1 MPSCACSSPEPARP
15 RRKATPRS
23 GLLIL
28 SFWLL
33 AAAPLARADAAA
45 HWKSADY
52 LVDAFIDI
60 ALGNEY
66 EAKPGQLR
74 KWTSPIRYALIH
86 QVGDH
91 ELHARLIATQ
101 MAHLAQLSGLDIGP
115 AANAGSA
122 NFLVV
127 LSGETQLKD
136 DLQRYFGWNSA
147 TQREKFFRETVCLGV
162 MRARR
167 GQIVRGVAIIPV
179 DRARARG
186 KLVACVVEEL
196 TQLLGLPNDSERVFP
211 SVFNDRS
218 TDEFLSPLDVVLLR
232 MLYDPRLKA
241 GMDPATV
248 RPLAHQIATELIQ
261 AGGIAQAEQAA
272 RGGLSALSP

>member
-1 MPSCACSSPEPARP
+1 M
-15 RRKATPRS
+15 
-23 GLLIL
+23 
-28 SFWLL
+28 
-33 AAAPLARADAAA
+33 
-45 HWKSADY
+45 DY
-52 LVDAFIDI
+52 LVDAFADI

-66 EAKPGQLR
+66 ESKPGQLR

-86 QVGDH
+86 QVGDRDLH
-91 ELHARLIATQ
+91 ERLIATQ
-101 MAHLAQLSGLDIGP
+101 MAHLTQLSGLDIGP
-115 AANAGSA
+115 ATNAGSA
-122 NFLVV
+122 NFLIV

-136 DLQRYFGWNSA
+136 DLKRYFGWNSA
-147 TQREKFFRETVCLGV
+147 AQRERFFRETVCLGV

-167 GQIVRGVAIIPV
+167 GQIFRGVAIIPV

-218 TDEFLSPLDVVLLR
+218 TDEFLSPLDVILLR
-232 MLYDPRLKA
+232 MLYDPRLKP
-241 GMDPATV
+241 GMDLATV
-248 RPLAHQIATELIQ
+248 RPLARQIATELIR
-261 AGGIAQAEQAA
+261 AGGIVKAEQAA

>member
-1 MPSCACSSPEPARP
+1 MRDI
-15 RRKATPRS
+15 
-23 GLLIL
+23 GLAIFF
-28 SFWLL
+28 FWLL
-33 AAAPLARADAAA
+33 AAAFPAQADAPA
-45 HWKSADY
+45 HWKSVDY
-52 LVDAFIDI
+52 LVGAFIDI
-60 ALGNEY
+60 ALGNEH
-66 EAKPGQLR
+66 ETKPGQLR
-74 KWTSPIRYALIH
+74 KWTTPIRYALIH

-91 ELHARLIATQ
+91 DLHERLIATQ
-101 MAHLAQLSGLDIGP
+101 MAHLAELSGLDIGP
-115 AANAGSA
+115 AAKAGSA
-122 NFLVV
+122 NFLIV

-147 TQREKFFRETVCLGV
+147 AQREKFFRETVCLGV

-179 DRARARG
+179 DRARSRG

-211 SVFNDRS
+211 SIFNDRS

-241 GMDPATV
+241 GMDEATAH
-248 RPLAHQIATELIQ
+248 PLARRIAADLIR
-261 AGGIAQAEQAA
+261 AGGIGEAEQAA
-272 RGGLSALSP
+272 RGGLAALNP

>member
-33 AAAPLARADAAA
+33 ATAPLARADTPA
-45 HWKSADY
+45 HWKSVDY
-52 LVDAFIDI
+52 LVEAFIDI
-60 ALGNEY
+60 ALGNEH
-66 EAKPGQLR
+66 ETKPGQLR

-211 SVFNDRS
+211 FD
-218 TDEFLSPLDVVLLR
+218 F
-232 MLYDPRLKA
+232 
-241 GMDPATV
+241 
-248 RPLAHQIATELIQ
+248 Q
-261 AGGIAQAEQAA
+261 
-272 RGGLSALSP
+272 

>member
-1 MPSCACSSPEPARP
+1 MPSCACSSPEPARL

-28 SFWLL
+28 FCWLL
-33 AAAPLARADAAA
+33 AIASMARAEAPA
-45 HWKSADY
+45 HWKSVDY

-60 ALGNEY
+60 ALGNEH
-66 EAKPGQLR
+66 ETKPGQLR
-74 KWTSPIRYALIH
+74 KWTTPIRYALIH
-86 QVGDH
+86 HVGDH
-91 ELHARLIATQ
+91 NLHERLIATQ

-115 AANAGSA
+115 AAKLGSA

-127 LSGETQLKD
+127 LSSETRLKD

-147 TQREKFFRETVCLGV
+147 AEREKFFRETVCLGV
-162 MRARR
+162 MRTRR
-167 GQIVRGVAIIPV
+167 GQVVRGVAIIPV

-196 TQLLGLPNDSERVFP
+196 TQLLGLPNDSDRVFP
-211 SVFNDRS
+211 SIFNDRS
-218 TDEFLSPLDVVLLR
+218 TDEFLSPLDVMLLR

-241 GMDPATV
+241 GMDLATT
-248 RPLAHQIATELIQ
+248 RPLAQQIATELIR
-261 AGGIAQAEQAA
+261 AGGIVQAEQAA

>member
-1 MPSCACSSPEPARP
+1 MPSCACSNPEPARS
-15 RRKATPRS
+15 RRKATPGI

-28 SFWLL
+28 FCWLF
-33 AAAPLARADAAA
+33 AAASLAWADAPA
-45 HWKSADY
+45 HWKSVDY

-60 ALGNEY
+60 ALGNEH
-66 EAKPGQLR
+66 ETKPGQLR
-74 KWTSPIRYALIH
+74 KWTTPIRYALIH
-86 QVGDH
+86 QVGDRDLH
-91 ELHARLIATQ
+91 ERLIATQ

-115 AANAGSA
+115 VTDAGSA
-122 NFLVV
+122 NFLIV

-147 TQREKFFRETVCLGV
+147 AQREKFFRETVCLGV

-167 GQIVRGVAIIPV
+167 GHLVRGVAIIPV

-211 SVFNDRS
+211 SIFNDRS

-248 RPLAHQIATELIQ
+248 RPLARQIAAELIR
-261 AGGIAQAEQAA
+261 AGGIGQAEQAT
-272 RGGLSALSP
+272 RGGLSTFSP